1 MGRMMWHHACMTTY
15 PSNQAAQF
23 SPSGASILVPPGIP
37 LRPVVKGWAR
47 VRADQVAALEESQE
61 VIATLRVEYAETTGR
76 FEVAAF
82 GLDRAEH
89 PLEVSGAFFRTV
101 QVHAIAKQA
110 IPAAVPSW
118 AISLTRLRSLR
129 SRGGLKSFPEFTLSD
144 ADEMLLTALIYR
156 IAEISGEN
164 PAQAVADSIGLKQRT
179 ATNWIARARAAGY
192 MTSTEHSAAARRLA
206 AAISPFQ
213 SQHLSEQMDDSNARN
228 HIPADDIRALVERE
242 DVAAAKAIERE
253 KSRGND

>member
-1 MGRMMWHHACMTTY
+1 MTKH

-23 SPSGASILVPPGIP
+23 SPSGPSVIVPPGIP
-37 LRPVVKGWAR
+37 LRPIVKGWAR
-47 VRADQVAALEESQE
+47 VRADQISALEDGHE
-61 VIATLRVEYAETTGR
+61 VIATLRVEYAAATGR

-82 GLDRAEH
+82 GLERAEH
-89 PLEVSGAFFRTV
+89 PIEVSGAFFRTV

-118 AISLTRLRSLR
+118 AINLTWLWSLR
-129 SRGGLKSFPEFTLSD
+129 SRGGLKSFPEFALSD

-192 MTSTEHSAAARRLA
+192 MTSTEHGAAARRLA
-206 AAISPFQ
+206 TAIAPLQ
-213 SQHLSEQMDDSNARN
+213 SQYLSEEMDDFNARN
-228 HIPADDIRALVERE
+228 NITADDIQALIERE
-242 DVAAAKAIERE
+242 DAAVAEAIERE